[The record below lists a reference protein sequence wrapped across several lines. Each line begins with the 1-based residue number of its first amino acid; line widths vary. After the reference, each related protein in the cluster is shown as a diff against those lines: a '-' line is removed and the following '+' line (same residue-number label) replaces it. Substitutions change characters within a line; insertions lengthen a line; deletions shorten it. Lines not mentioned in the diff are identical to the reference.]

1 MNPVLLNELSQI
13 TPEEHEILSGR
24 HDIDKQLYTEK
35 EEMII
40 DCKKLLK
47 HGKLIEIRTH
57 TRFVHFPVHT
67 HNYIEVIY
75 MCSGSTTHI
84 IDGKKV
90 VLQTGDLLFLN
101 QNVKQEVF
109 PADAGDIAVNFIIL
123 PEFFDTVFTMLGEEE
138 NLLRDFLVGC
148 LCERDAQIHYL
159 HFQVA
164 DVLPI
169 QNLVENLIWSLKNDS
184 SNKRHINQVTMGL
197 LFLQLLN
204 YTDQMYASSHSFEEK
219 LILHVLHYI
228 DEHYKDASL
237 TELAKELGYDVYWL
251 SRTIKKYTGQTY
263 KALLQTK
270 RFNQALYL
278 LQHTTLSV
286 NDIILATG
294 YDNTS
299 YFYRTFKRRFNLS
312 PSDYRKLH
320 MTSSKSANKDA
331 IFHK

>member
-1 MNPVLLNELSQI
+1 MNVQLLHELSQI
-13 TPEEHEILSGR
+13 TPEESEILSGR
-24 HDIDKQLYTEK
+24 DSINRELYTEK
-35 EEMII
+35 EEMVI

-57 TRFVHFPVHT
+57 TRFVHFPIHT

-75 MCSGSTTHI
+75 MCSGSTAHI
-84 IDGKKV
+84 IDGKKLI
-90 VLQTGDLLFLN
+90 LQTGDLLFLN
-101 QNVKQEVF
+101 QNVTQEVL
-109 PADAGDIAVNFIIL
+109 PAGLNDVAVNFIIL
-123 PEFFDTVFTMLGEEE
+123 PEFFDTVFTMLGEEK

-148 LCERDAQIHYL
+148 LCENDTQIRYL

-164 DVLPI
+164 NILPV
-169 QNLVENLIWSLKNDS
+169 QNLIENLIWSLKNDS
-184 SNKRHINQVTMGL
+184 SNKRRINQVTMGL

-204 YTDQMYASSHSFEEK
+204 YTDQMYASSHPFEEK

-237 TELAKELGYDVYWL
+237 TELSKQLGYDIYWL

-263 KALLQTK
+263 KELLQTK

-278 LQHTTLSV
+278 LQNTTLSV
-286 NDIILATG
+286 SDIIIATG

-299 YFYRTFKRRFNLS
+299 YFYRTFKKRFSLS
-312 PSDYRKLH
+312 PNEYRQSYHASPSCK
-320 MTSSKSANKDA
+320 
-331 IFHK
+331 